1 MSQFKQNNSNGSER
15 DWGESGLIL
24 YQSDVY
30 NFKQTMTQNVEEEDI
45 IARHIKDGEWWRTI
59 ENQKEIIKIMYK

>member
-1 MSQFKQNNSNGSER
+1 
-15 DWGESGLIL
+15 
-24 YQSDVY
+24 
-30 NFKQTMTQNVEEEDI
+30 MTQNVEEEDI